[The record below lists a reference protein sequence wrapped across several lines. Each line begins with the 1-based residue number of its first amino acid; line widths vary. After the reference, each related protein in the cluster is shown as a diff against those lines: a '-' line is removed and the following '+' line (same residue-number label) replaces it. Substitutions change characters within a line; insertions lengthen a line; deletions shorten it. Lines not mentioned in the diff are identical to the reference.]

1 MWYWIFKFMMKH
13 SVKLTG
19 SIEGPAYHRAWTNHN
34 FKGTVSQIFKCP
46 YMQTWQYPI
55 YTGTQPLIAFLAGQV
70 WIRYQCFCFLKLFIL
85 ICGFSAYLF
94 LIRLRFQ
101 GYCCKWCMPYWNS
114 PTEHFPQSWHIIA
127 YVVDFS
133 YLILANFLK

>member
-1 MWYWIFKFMMKH
+1 MDHFKRQNIFMKTKKKIPKYYLWYWIFKFMMKH

-34 FKGTVSQIFKCP
+34 FKGTVSQIFKFP

-70 WIRYQCFCFLKLFIL
+70 WIRYQCFCFLFA
-85 ICGFSAYLF
+85 FSLRKWLAHSLLKRCNGETYRVRKKRRYL
-94 LIRLRFQ
+94 
-101 GYCCKWCMPYWNS
+101 P
-114 PTEHFPQSWHIIA
+114 HF
-127 YVVDFS
+127 
-133 YLILANFLK
+133 